1 MNRMKTWWMAAVAGM
16 LVWAAVPTAA
26 RAEVQLGVGANYWV
40 MLEDIDVDE
49 VEEDGFGYLASLQL
63 RGDLVGLG
71 FDVEM
76 MPERFGDDA
85 YAGQAYLIVGKGIY
99 GAAGIG
105 INNIDGEFADEPFYN
120 LRVGLNLEIVSGLY
134 LDINA
139 NYRFNEIAE
148 IEDEVDEIDTDTIFL
163 GAALRISI

>member
-1 MNRMKTWWMAAVAGM
+1 MKRTAWWMAAVAGV
-16 LVWAAVPTAA
+16 LVGAGAVTDA
-26 RAEVQLGVGANYWV
+26 RAEMRVGVGANYWV

-49 VEEDGFGYLASLQL
+49 VDEEGFGYLATLQL
-63 RGDLVGLG
+63 RNGMVGLG

-76 MPERFGDDA
+76 MPDRFGEDA
-85 YAGQAYLIVGKGIY
+85 YAGQAYIIVGEGLY

-105 INNIDGEFADEPFYN
+105 INNIDGDFAEEPFYN
-120 LRVGLNLEIVSGLY
+120 LRVGLNLELVSGLY

-148 IEDEVDEIDTDTIFL
+148 IENEVEEIDTDTIFL
-163 GAALRISI
+163 GAALRLQF